1 MDSMIEQLAEYASAL
16 RYEKLPQ
23 EAVHECKRRLIDTL
37 GCATGAFDARPAVI
51 ARNIAQ
57 RALGDP
63 PARILGSQDP
73 STPELAAFANGVA
86 MRYLD
91 FNDATF
97 GKSAGHP
104 SDIFGAVLAAAD
116 SARADGRTVITAA
129 TLAYEVFCN
138 LAENV
143 VRDQGW
149 DHTVFGVVASA
160 VGAAKVLG
168 LSREQM
174 GNAIALAI
182 VPNMALEETRTGE
195 LAMWKGCAAAD
206 ASRNGIFA
214 AQLAREGLTGPEQ
227 AIEGK
232 YGLWRK
238 VGAFRWQPFGGRG
251 APYRVTQTHIKYFP
265 AVIHAQTPI
274 TVALE
279 LHGEMPIDEI
289 EAVAIDTYWIA
300 ERYADRRNALW
311 RPATRETADHSI
323 PYCVLAALIDGGITE
338 ASFEESRIRDQRI
351 GRLLERTTMRENPA
365 FTRAHPEEWSCRVEL
380 AGRGGKRKSAEARFF
395 KGHAKRPLSDQEIE
409 QKFRGL
415 AQKALPRARID
426 GILKKTWALEAIADV
441 GDVLA
446 LVDYR
451 LQPGEEL
458 TE

>member
-16 RYEKLPQ
+16 RYEELPAD
-23 EAVHECKRRLIDTL
+23 AVHECKRRLIDTL
-37 GCATGAFDARPAVI
+37 GCAAGAFNARPTVI
-51 ARNIAQ
+51 ARAIAK
-57 RALGDP
+57 RAVGDP
-63 PARILGSQDP
+63 PARILGSQEA

-116 SARADGRTVITAA
+116 AVHADGRTVMTAA

-143 VRDQGW
+143 MRDQGW
-149 DHTVFGVVASA
+149 DHTVFGVIASA

-168 LSREQM
+168 LTREQM
-174 GNAIALAI
+174 GNAVSLAV
-182 VPNMALEETRTGE
+182 VPNLALEQTRTGE
-195 LAMWKGCAAAD
+195 LAMWKGCAAAN
-206 ASRNGIFA
+206 ASRNGVFA

-232 YGLWRK
+232 YGLWRMLGK
-238 VGAFRWQPFGGRG
+238 FQWQPFGGRG
-251 APYRVTQTHIKYFP
+251 GPYRVTQTHIKYFP

-279 LHGEMPIDEI
+279 LHGRMPPEEI
-289 EAVAIDTYWIA
+289 EALAIETYWIA
-300 ERYADRRNALW
+300 ERYADRSNALW

-323 PYCVLAALIDGGITE
+323 PYCVIAALIDGGITE
-338 ASFEESRIRDQRI
+338 ASFEEARIRDRLI
-351 GRLLERTTMRENPA
+351 NRLLERATMSENPA
-365 FTRAHPEEWSCRVEL
+365 YTRAHPDEWRCRIE
-380 AGRGGKRKSAEARFF
+380 ATGRGGMKQSAEARYF
-395 KGHAKRPLSDQEIE
+395 KGHAKRPLSDPEIE
-409 QKFRGL
+409 GKFRAL
-415 AQKALPRARID
+415 AHRALPRARID
-426 GILKKTWALEAIADV
+426 GILKKAWSLEELSDV
-441 GDVLA
+441 DELLA
-446 LVDYR
+446 LFDYR
-451 LQPGEEL
+451 LRPGDEV